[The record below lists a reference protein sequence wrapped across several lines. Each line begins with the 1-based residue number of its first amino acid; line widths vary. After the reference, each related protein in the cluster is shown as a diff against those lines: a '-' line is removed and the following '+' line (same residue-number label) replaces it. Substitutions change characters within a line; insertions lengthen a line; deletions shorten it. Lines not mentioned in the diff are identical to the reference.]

1 MMYLF
6 ITAAKRIARL
16 GCHVADKGVSRDQQN
31 MVNQWHRS
39 WFWIWFFIAKYVSR
53 QVLQQNRVADKSVDL
68 KGYAF
73 EFFPADAFI
82 TFGDN
87 PIQILIRVSEICMCG
102 L

>member
-1 MMYLF
+1 MTNKTWSTSGTGHDF
-6 ITAAKRIARL
+6 ES
-16 GCHVADKGVSRDQQN
+16 D
-31 MVNQWHRS
+31 
-39 WFWIWFFIAKYVSR
+39 FFIAKYVSR